1 MSRRIKITAIDR
13 IKSRTV
19 RVALKAF
26 MADPSLGK
34 CQAKPLFAEIFSHL
48 QAGMDD
54 EQVVQEVV
62 RNHAAIG
69 NKSSQLSLM

>member
-1 MSRRIKITAIDR
+1 MSRRIKPVDR
-13 IKSRTV
+13 IKSSTV
-19 RVALKAF
+19 RVALKVF
-26 MADPSLGK
+26 MADK
-34 CQAKPLFAEIFSHL
+34 CPAKPLFAEIFSHL